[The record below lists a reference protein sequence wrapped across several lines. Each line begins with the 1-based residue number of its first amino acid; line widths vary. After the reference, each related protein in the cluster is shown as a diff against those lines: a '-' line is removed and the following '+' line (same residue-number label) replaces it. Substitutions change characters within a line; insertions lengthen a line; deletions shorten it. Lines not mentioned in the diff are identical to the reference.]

1 MPIRPHQVQAVPKPL
16 VEGLEKLRQDLD
28 IPEDFSP
35 EVHDAARHAASNPR
49 LPEVD
54 RTDLEFVT
62 VDPEG
67 SRDLDQAVFIEA
79 TETGFTVWYAIADVA
94 AFVNP
99 GDPIDVEA
107 HVRGQ
112 TLYGPHQRTPLHP
125 PELSEDAA
133 SLLENETRPA
143 ALWQLTLDATGHQTA
158 RTVQRALI
166 RSRAQLTYREVQDA
180 LDNGTA
186 SESLQLLKTVGQ
198 LREQIE
204 HERGGVS
211 LQIPEQ
217 EVETSNGEWHIVH
230 RSALPVEGWNAQISL
245 LTGMAAAEI
254 MLEAGVGLLRTLP
267 PADAA
272 SLRKL
277 RETAK
282 ALRIEWP
289 SEMDYPEFVR
299 TLDPER
305 PDHAAMLYSCTL
317 LFRGAGYLA
326 FNGETPENA
335 QHAALA
341 THYAHVTAP
350 LRRLV
355 DRYASEV
362 CLAVCAG
369 EPVPEW
375 VTAALPQLPK
385 EMESSNRKA
394 SAYERGI
401 VNMVETFMLSPH
413 VGQEFTGTLVEVDE
427 TGEKGRFIIRKPAVE
442 AGIKGSTLPFGQEIQ
457 VRLVEADT
465 ESGQSRFELLGATD
479 SLPPHSPVS
488 SAAASVGSTSTT
500 ER

>member
-16 VEGLEKLRQDLD
+16 VQGLEKLREELT
-28 IPEDFSP
+28 IPEDFP
-35 EVHDAARHAASNPR
+35 AEVHDAALHAALHPR
-49 LPEVD
+49 LPELD
-54 RTDLEFVT
+54 RTDLAFVT
-62 VDPEG
+62 IDPEG

-79 TETGFTVWYAIADVA
+79 SGSEYIVWYAIADVA
-94 AFVNP
+94 AFANP
-99 GDPIDVEA
+99 GDPLDLEA
-107 HVRGQ
+107 HSRGQ

-143 ALWQLTLDATGHQTA
+143 VLWRITLDDTGHQTA

-166 RSRAQLTYREVQDA
+166 RSRAQFTYREVQDA
-180 LDNGTA
+180 LDRGTA
-186 SESLQLLKTVGQ
+186 SEPLQLLKTVGL
-198 LREQIE
+198 LREHIE

-217 EVETSNGEWHIVH
+217 EVETSNGQWHIVH
-230 RSALPVEGWNAQISL
+230 RCALPIEGWNAQISL
-245 LTGMAAAEI
+245 LTGMAAADI

-282 ALRIEWP
+282 ALRIDWP
-289 SEMDYPEFVR
+289 PDMDYPEFVR
-299 TLDPER
+299 TLDPQR
-305 PDHAAMLYSCTL
+305 PAHAAMLYSCTL

-326 FNGETPENA
+326 FNGQRPDNA

-355 DRYASEV
+355 DRYAGEV

-369 EPVPEW
+369 DPVPEW
-375 VTAALPQLPK
+375 VATALAQLPK

-413 VGQEFTGTLVEVDE
+413 VGKEFTGTVVEVDE
-427 TGEKGRFIIRKPAVE
+427 TGEKGRFIIRTPAVE
-442 AGIKGSTLPFGQEIQ
+442 AGIRGVDLPFGQEIR
-457 VRLVEADT
+457 VRLVAADL
-465 ESGQSRFELLGATD
+465 ENGQSRFELVCSGAV
-479 SLPPHSPVS
+479 L
-488 SAAASVGSTSTT
+488 SATADC
-500 ER
+500 